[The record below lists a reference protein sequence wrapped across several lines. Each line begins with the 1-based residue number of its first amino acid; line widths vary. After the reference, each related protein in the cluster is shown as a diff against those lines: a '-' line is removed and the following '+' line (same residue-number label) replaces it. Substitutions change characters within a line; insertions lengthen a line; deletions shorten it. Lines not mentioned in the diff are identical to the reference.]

1 VIPVVKN
8 GAIVPKC
15 KRLSENLSD
24 AIKAYFAIL
33 EKSQLAKGDNDSA
46 LVSALETLKW
56 RRWKTGKSPT
66 GAKTA
71 RSDPPQGR
79 SENGAVE
86 SSGARRCPECFL

>member
-1 VIPVVKN
+1 MIPVVKN

-46 LVSALETLKW
+46 LVSALETLKL
-56 RRWKTGKSPT
+56 
-66 GAKTA
+66 AA
-71 RSDPPQGR
+71 M
-79 SENGAVE
+79 ENGE
-86 SSGARRCPECFL
+86 KPDRS